1 MSIAVTFLVFRSF
14 RQSSFAPCAI
24 VAYCPSHAPGTILLQ
39 LGNHARE
46 KDEGHTSMR
55 MSHLF
60 GRTLRDAPGDVEL
73 LSNQLMVRAAMIR
86 PLGSG
91 IFSLLPLGWRV
102 VRKIEQI
109 IREEMDAIGG
119 QEMMMPVVHPADIWR
134 ESGRYD
140 TVGPEMARFKDRAD
154 RDMVLAMTHEEVVT
168 DLARQEIN
176 SYRQLPQIVY
186 HLQTKFRDEPRARGG
201 LIRVR
206 EFTMKDSYS
215 LDADEAGLDVAYQLH
230 WKAYDRIFR
239 RLGLNFIVVGADVGM
254 MGGSA
259 SDEFMALSP
268 NGEDTIL
275 ICPNGDYAAN
285 REVARFR
292 RDTPAAEDLLP
303 IEDVETPDTP
313 TIDALATLLDV
324 PTSRTAKAVFY
335 KGGSGQFVFAVIRGD
350 LDVNETEL
358 RKVAGEPTLTPAT
371 ADEIRAIGAEPGYG
385 SPVGVTGAF
394 IVVDESIRDS
404 PNLVAGANRPGYH
417 LKNVNLGRDYQA
429 DAVGSIAAAEDGYPC
444 PKCGTPM
451 KAERAIEIGNIFK
464 LGTRYSTALGAT
476 FLDAEGK
483 SNPIVMGSYGIGSGR
498 AAATIVEQRFDARG
512 ITWPLSV
519 APYHV
524 SLLSLAAADDTS
536 TASVADQL
544 FRDLTAAGVEVLYDD
559 RADRPGVKFNDADLI
574 GNPLRVS
581 VSPRT
586 LANGQF
592 EMKGRTEDTATFGLI
607 GNAVTEIQAKLAQIA
622 ASERQAA
629 GLTD

>member
-1 MSIAVTFLVFRSF
+1 
-14 RQSSFAPCAI
+14 
-24 VAYCPSHAPGTILLQ
+24 
-39 LGNHARE
+39 
-46 KDEGHTSMR
+46 MR

-60 GRTLRDAPGDVEL
+60 GRTLREAPGDVEL

-119 QEMMMPVVHPADIWR
+119 QEMMMPVVHPADIWK
-134 ESGRYD
+134 ETGRYFS
-140 TVGPEMARFKDRAD
+140 VGPEMARFKDRAD

-215 LDADEAGLDVAYQLH
+215 LDADEAGLDVSYHRH
-230 WKAYDRIFR
+230 WQAYDRIFR
-239 RLGLNFIVVGADVGM
+239 RCGLNFIVVGADVGM

-259 SDEFMALSP
+259 SHEFMALSP

-285 REVARFR
+285 REVAKFR
-292 RDTPAAEDLLP
+292 RDEPAAEELLP
-303 IEDVETPDTP
+303 VEEVATPETP
-313 TIDALATLLDV
+313 TIEALAKLLGV

-335 KGGSGQFVFAVIRGD
+335 KGGSGRFVFVVIRGD
-350 LDVNETEL
+350 LEVNETEL
-358 RKVAGEPTLTPAT
+358 RKVANEPTLTPAT
-371 ADEIRAIGAEPGYG
+371 AEEIRAIGAEPGYG
-385 SPVGVTGAF
+385 SPVGVKGAY

-404 PNLVAGANRPGYH
+404 PNLVAGANRVGYH

-429 DAVGSIAAAEDGYPC
+429 DVVAGIAAAEEGFPC
-444 PKCGTPM
+444 PVCGTPM
-451 KAERAIEIGNIFK
+451 RAERAIEIGNIFK
-464 LGTRYSTALGAT
+464 LGTRYSEALGAT
-476 FLDAEGK
+476 YLDAEGK
-483 SNPIVMGSYGIGSGR
+483 SHPIVMGSYGIGSGR
-498 AAATIVEQRFDARG
+498 AAASIVEQRYDDRG

-519 APYHV
+519 APFHV
-524 SLLSLAAADDTS
+524 SLLSLAPVDDAEATG
-536 TASVADQL
+536 VADQL
-544 FRDLTAAGVEVLYDD
+544 YVDLTSAGVEVLYDD
-559 RADRPGVKFNDADLI
+559 RPDRAGVKFNDADLI

-586 LANGQF
+586 LAKGQI
-592 EMKGRTEDTATFGLI
+592 EMKGRTEKEATFAPI
-607 GNAVTEIQAKLAQIA
+607 ADAVETIKSKLAEVA
-622 ASERQAA
+622 GNERRAA
-629 GLTD
+629 GLES